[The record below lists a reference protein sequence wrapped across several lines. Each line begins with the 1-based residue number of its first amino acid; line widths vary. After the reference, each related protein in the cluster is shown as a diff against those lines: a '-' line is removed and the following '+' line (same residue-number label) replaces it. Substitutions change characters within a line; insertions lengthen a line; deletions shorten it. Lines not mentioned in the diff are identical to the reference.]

1 MGYTNSPLVNYT
13 KLSPN
18 NSGIRTHAIDRITIH
33 CTVGQCSVETL
44 GNLFANKKRQASSN
58 YGVGYDGKIGLYV
71 PEAKR
76 SWCSSSSANDQ
87 RAVTIEVA
95 SDTSEPYAVN
105 DKAYAAMLDLVED
118 ICRRNG
124 KKRLIWFGDKEK
136 TLAYEP
142 ESDEMVMSVHRW
154 FANKSCPGKYLYD
167 RHLQIAKEITER
179 LNKTEA
185 KTCEVTLPILR
196 LNDKSGFVKTM
207 QILLNKYI
215 HSKLTEDGS
224 FGPLTEKEV
233 KRYQRIVGY
242 PQTGVCDGKMWR
254 HLLK

>member
-1 MGYTNSPLVNYT
+1 MGYTNSPLVSYT

-18 NSGIRTHAIDRITIH
+18 NSGTRTHAIDRITIH

-44 GNLFANKKRQASSN
+44 GNLFYNVKKQASSN
-58 YGVGYDGKIGLYV
+58 YGVGYDGRIGLYV
-71 PEAKR
+71 PESKR

-95 SDTSEPYAVN
+95 SDTTSPYAVK
-105 DKAYAAMLDLVED
+105 DAAYKATLDLVED

-124 KKRLIWFGDKEK
+124 KKKLIWLGDKDK
-136 TLAYEP
+136 TLNYQPKA
-142 ESDEMVMSVHRW
+142 DEMVMTVHRW
-154 FANKSCPGKYLYD
+154 FANKSCPGEYLYSHQGD
-167 RHLQIAKEITER
+167 IAKEITKR
-179 LNKTEA
+179 LA
-185 KTCEVTLPILR
+185 DTCEVELPVLR
-196 LNDKSGFVKTM
+196 LNDKCGYVKTM

-215 HSKLTEDGS
+215 KSTLTEDGS

-233 KRYQRIVGY
+233 KRYQQIVGY
-242 PQTGVCDGKMWR
+242 EQTGVCDAKMWA

>member
-1 MGYTNSPLVNYT
+1 MSYTNSPLVNYT
-13 KLSPN
+13 KLSPC
-18 NSGIRTHAIDRITIH
+18 NSGTRTHSIDRITIH

-44 GNLFANKKRQASSN
+44 GNLFANKTRQASSN
-58 YGVGYDGKIGLYV
+58 YGVGYDGKIGMYV

-95 SDTSEPYAVN
+95 SDTTDPYAVN
-105 DKAYAAMLDLVED
+105 DKAYAAMLNLVED

-124 KKRLIWFGDKEK
+124 KKKLIWFGDKEK

-142 ESDEMVMSVHRW
+142 KSDEMVMTVHRW

-167 RHLQIAKEITER
+167 RHPAIAKEITER
-179 LNKTEA
+179 LNKTES
-185 KTCEVTLPILR
+185 KNCEVTLPILR
-196 LNDKSGFVKTM
+196 LNEKSGFVKTM

-215 HSKLTEDGS
+215 HSTLTEDGS

-233 KRYQRIVGY
+233 KRYQKIVGY
-242 PQTGVCDGKMWR
+242 AQTGVCDGKMWA

>member
-1 MGYTNSPLVNYT
+1 MAYTNSPLVDYT

-18 NSGIRTHAIDRITIH
+18 NSGTRTHAIDRITIH

-44 GNLFANKKRQASSN
+44 GNLFYNVKKQASSN
-58 YGVGYDGKIGLYV
+58 YGVGYDGRIGLYV
-71 PEAKR
+71 PESKR
-76 SWCSSSSANDQ
+76 SWCSSSKENDQ

-95 SDTSEPYAVN
+95 SNTTAPYAVK
-105 DKAYAAMLDLVED
+105 DAAYKSMLDLVED

-124 KKRLIWFGDKEK
+124 KKKLLWFGDKDK

-142 ESDEMVMSVHRW
+142 KKDEMVMTVHRW
-154 FANKSCPGKYLYD
+154 FANKSCPGEYLYS
-167 RHLQIAKEITER
+167 RHSQIAAEITKR
-179 LNKTEA
+179 LA
-185 KTCEVTLPILR
+185 DTCEVELPVLR
-196 LNDKSGFVKTM
+196 LNDESGHVKTM

-215 HSKLTEDGS
+215 KAGLTEDGY
-224 FGPLTEKEV
+224 FGTKTEAQV

-242 PQTGVCDGKMWR
+242 EQTGVCDGKMWA